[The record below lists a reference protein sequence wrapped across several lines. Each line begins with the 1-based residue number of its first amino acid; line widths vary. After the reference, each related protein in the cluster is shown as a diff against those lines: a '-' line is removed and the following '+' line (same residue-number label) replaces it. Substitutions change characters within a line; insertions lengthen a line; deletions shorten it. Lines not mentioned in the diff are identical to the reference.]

1 MEALKWIGTYLKKYK
16 YLYAFSLLLVILT
29 SLTAM
34 VNPFLTGRIIDQV
47 VERGAK
53 EILLPTLG
61 LMMLVVVGKAIVTYF
76 YQWIFEVISQNIILQ
91 IRGNAYKKLL
101 ELDFDYYKNTRTGDI
116 MARMTG
122 DTDAIRHFVAW
133 VIYSI
138 LINVCI
144 FVFAIISMCMVNPI
158 LTLLMVSVCPFIGI
172 LTYKMGSKVR
182 PIFHDVREAYSR
194 LNSVVQENISGNRV
208 VKAFTREDFE
218 IWKFE
223 KENDNYKA
231 VNVASTEILGRYL
244 PILDFL
250 ASFLT
255 VVMLVGGG
263 SLVILGQM
271 SLGDL
276 VVFNGLL
283 WALNNPMRSAG
294 MLINDYHRFVASSSK
309 IMDLLNTE
317 PKIKNTQN
325 PLVEEEMKGEVT
337 FDNVSFKYED
347 VDALRN
353 ISFTAKPGQTIGI
366 IGHTGAGKSTLVNL
380 ISRFYEPTMGRI
392 LIDGVDIRCLD
403 IHALRAQVAIAMQDV
418 FLFSD
423 TIESNIAY
431 GDPDASFEKVK
442 QVAALAEAHHFIQ
455 DMPEGYDTIIGERG
469 VGLSG
474 GQRQRIALARALLRH
489 PPILILDDTTSALDM
504 ETELKIQKDLNANL
518 QKTTTFIIAHR
529 ISSVKSADLILVMDE
544 GSIAERG
551 THESLIEKEGIYY
564 EVYQNQWG
572 VFDQTRQESEESF
585 KQVSSK
591 LQKVLS
597 KKVTQRKGE
606 VING

>member
-34 VNPFLTGRIIDQV
+34 VNPFLSGRIIDQV
-47 VERGAK
+47 VEGGSK
-53 EILLPTLG
+53 DILLLTLG
-61 LMMLVVVGKAIVTYF
+61 LMMLVVVGKAIVTYT
-76 YQWIFEVISQNIILQ
+76 YQWIFETISQNIILQ
-91 IRGNAYKKLL
+91 IRENAYKKLL

-122 DTDAIRHFVAW
+122 DTDAIRHFMSW

-144 FVFAIISMCMVNPI
+144 FSFAIISMLMVNPI

-172 LTYKMGSKVR
+172 LTYKMGSQIR
-182 PIFHDVREAYSR
+182 PVFHEVREAYSR

-208 VKAFTREDFE
+208 VKAFTREDHE
-218 IWKFE
+218 VWKFD
-223 KENDNYKA
+223 KENNNYKT
-231 VNVASTEILGRYL
+231 VNVTSTKILGRYL

-263 SLVILGQM
+263 SLVILDKM

-276 VVFNGLL
+276 VIFNGLL

-294 MLINDYHRFVASSSK
+294 MLINDYHRFVASSAK
-309 IMDLLNTE
+309 IMELLNTE

-325 PLVEEEMKGEVT
+325 PIVGKEIKGEVT

-366 IGHTGAGKSTLVNL
+366 IGHTGAGKSTLLNL

-392 LIDGVDIRCLD
+392 LIDGVDIRSLD
-403 IHALRAQVAIAMQDV
+403 IQALRAQVAMAMQDV

-474 GQRQRIALARALLRH
+474 GQRQRIALARALLKQ

-504 ETELKIQKDLNANL
+504 ETELKIQKDLNTNL

-529 ISSVKSADLILVMDE
+529 ISSVKSADLILVLDE
-544 GSIAERG
+544 GKIAERG
-551 THESLIEKEGIYY
+551 THKSLIDEKGIYY
-564 EVYQNQWG
+564 QVYQNQWG
-572 VFDQTRQESEESF
+572 VFDQTKQEDEASF
-585 KQVSSK
+585 KQRRPK
-591 LQKVLS
+591 LQQAFSRKETERMEKVL
-597 KKVTQRKGE
+597 
-606 VING
+606 NG

>member
-34 VNPFLTGRIIDQV
+34 VNPFLSGRIIDQV
-47 VERGAK
+47 IEGGSK
-53 EILLPTLG
+53 DILLLTLG
-61 LMMLVVVGKAIVTYF
+61 LMMLVVVGKAIVTYT
-76 YQWIFEVISQNIILQ
+76 YQWIFETISQNIILQ
-91 IRGNAYKKLL
+91 IRENAYKKLL

-122 DTDAIRHFVAW
+122 DTDAIRHFMSW

-144 FVFAIISMCMVNPI
+144 FSFAIISMLMVNPI

-172 LTYKMGSKVR
+172 LTYKMGSQIR
-182 PIFHDVREAYSR
+182 PVFHEVREAYSR

-208 VKAFTREDFE
+208 VKAFTREDHE
-218 IWKFE
+218 VWKFD
-223 KENDNYKA
+223 KENNNYKT
-231 VNVASTEILGRYL
+231 VNVTSTKILGKYL

-263 SLVILGQM
+263 SLVILGKM

-276 VVFNGLL
+276 VIFNGLL

-294 MLINDYHRFVASSSK
+294 MLINDYHRFVASSAK
-309 IMDLLNTE
+309 IMELLNTE

-325 PLVEEEMKGEVT
+325 PIVGKEIKGEVT

-366 IGHTGAGKSTLVNL
+366 IGHTGAGKSTLLNL

-392 LIDGVDIRCLD
+392 LIDGVDIRSLD
-403 IHALRAQVAIAMQDV
+403 IHALRAQVAMAMQDV

-455 DMPEGYDTIIGERG
+455 DMPEGYETIIGERG

-474 GQRQRIALARALLRH
+474 GQRQRIALARALLKQ

-504 ETELKIQKDLNANL
+504 ETELKIQKDLNTNL

-529 ISSVKSADLILVMDE
+529 ISSVKSADLILVLDE
-544 GSIAERG
+544 GKIAEKG
-551 THESLIEKEGIYY
+551 THKSLIEEKGIYY

-572 VFDQTRQESEESF
+572 VFDQTKQEDEASF
-585 KQVSSK
+585 KQIRPK
-591 LQKVLS
+591 LQQAFSRKETERMEKVL
-597 KKVTQRKGE
+597 
-606 VING
+606 NG

>member
-1 MEALKWIGTYLKKYK
+1 
-16 YLYAFSLLLVILT
+16 
-29 SLTAM
+29 M
-34 VNPFLTGRIIDQV
+34 VNPFLSGRIIDQV
-47 VERGAK
+47 IEGGSK
-53 EILLPTLG
+53 DILLLTLG
-61 LMMLVVVGKAIVTYF
+61 LMMLVVVGKAIVTYT
-76 YQWIFEVISQNIILQ
+76 YQWIFETISQNIILQ
-91 IRGNAYKKLL
+91 IRENAYKKLL

-122 DTDAIRHFVAW
+122 DTDAIRHFMSW

-144 FVFAIISMCMVNPI
+144 FSFAIISMLMVNPI

-172 LTYKMGSKVR
+172 LTYKMGSQIR
-182 PIFHDVREAYSR
+182 PVFHEVREAYSR

-208 VKAFTREDFE
+208 VKAFTREDHE
-218 IWKFE
+218 VWKFD
-223 KENDNYKA
+223 KENNNYKT
-231 VNVASTEILGRYL
+231 VNVTSSKILGRYL
-244 PILDFL
+244 PILDSL

-263 SLVILGQM
+263 SLVILGKM

-276 VVFNGLL
+276 VIFNGLL

-294 MLINDYHRFVASSSK
+294 MLINDYHRFVASSAK
-309 IMDLLNTE
+309 IMELLNTE

-325 PLVEEEMKGEVT
+325 PIVGKEIKGEVT

-366 IGHTGAGKSTLVNL
+366 IGHTGAGKSTLLNL

-392 LIDGVDIRCLD
+392 LIDGVDIRSLD
-403 IHALRAQVAIAMQDV
+403 IHALRAQVAMAMQDV

-474 GQRQRIALARALLRH
+474 GQRQRIALARALLKQ

-504 ETELKIQKDLNANL
+504 ETELKIQKDLNTNL

-529 ISSVKSADLILVMDE
+529 ISSVKSADLILVLDE
-544 GSIAERG
+544 GKIAEKG
-551 THESLIEKEGIYY
+551 THKSLIEEKGIYY

-572 VFDQTRQESEESF
+572 VFDQTKQEDEASF
-585 KQVSSK
+585 KQIRPK
-591 LQKVLS
+591 LQQAFSRKETERMEKVL
-597 KKVTQRKGE
+597 
-606 VING
+606 NG

>member
-16 YLYAFSLLLVILT
+16 YLYAFSLLMVILT

-47 VERGAK
+47 VEGGLK

-76 YQWIFEVISQNIILQ
+76 YQWIFEVISQSIILQ
-91 IRGNAYKKLL
+91 IRENAYKKLL

-122 DTDAIRHFVAW
+122 DTDAIRHFVGW
-133 VIYSI
+133 VIYNI
-138 LINVCI
+138 VINVCI
-144 FVFAIISMCMVNPI
+144 FGFAIISMCMVNPI

-182 PIFHDVREAYSR
+182 PIFHNVREAYSR

-218 IWKFE
+218 ILKFE
-223 KENDNYKA
+223 KENDHYKA
-231 VNVASTEILGRYL
+231 VNVASTEILGSYL

-317 PKIKNTQN
+317 SKIKNTPS
-325 PLVEEEMKGEVT
+325 PLIEEEIKGEVT

-392 LIDGVDIRCLD
+392 LIDGVDIRHLD
-403 IHALRAQVAIAMQDV
+403 IHALRAQVAMAMQDV

-504 ETELKIQKDLNANL
+504 ETELKIQKDLNATL

-551 THESLIEKEGIYY
+551 THASLIEKEGIYY

-572 VFDQTRQESEESF
+572 VFEKTRQESEESF
-585 KQVSSK
+585 KQVSNK
-591 LQKVLS
+591 LQKALS
-597 KKVTQRKGE
+597 KKGIQRKGE

>member
-16 YLYAFSLLLVILT
+16 YLYFFSLLLVILT

-34 VNPFLTGRIIDQV
+34 VNPFLSGRIIDQV
-47 VERGAK
+47 IEGGSK
-53 EILLPTLG
+53 DILLTTLG
-61 LMMLVVVGKAIVTYF
+61 LMMLVVVGKAIVTYT
-76 YQWIFEVISQNIILQ
+76 YQWIFETISQNIILQ
-91 IRGNAYKKLL
+91 IRENAYKKLL

-122 DTDAIRHFVAW
+122 DTDAIRHFMSW

-144 FVFAIISMCMVNPI
+144 FSFAIISMLMVNPI

-172 LTYKMGSKVR
+172 LTYKMGSQIR
-182 PIFHDVREAYSR
+182 PVFHEVREAYSR

-208 VKAFTREDFE
+208 VKAFTREDHE
-218 IWKFE
+218 VWKFD
-223 KENDNYKA
+223 KENNNYKT
-231 VNVASTEILGRYL
+231 VNVTSSKILGRYL
-244 PILDFL
+244 PILDSL

-263 SLVILGQM
+263 SLVILGKM

-276 VVFNGLL
+276 VIFNGLL

-294 MLINDYHRFVASSSK
+294 MLINDYHRFVASSAK
-309 IMDLLNTE
+309 IMELLNTE

-325 PLVEEEMKGEVT
+325 PIVGKEIKGEVT

-366 IGHTGAGKSTLVNL
+366 IGHTGAGKSTLLNL

-392 LIDGVDIRCLD
+392 LIDGVDIRSLD
-403 IHALRAQVAIAMQDV
+403 IYALRAQVAMAMQDV

-474 GQRQRIALARALLRH
+474 GQRQRIALARALLKQ

-504 ETELKIQKDLNANL
+504 ETELKIQKDLNTNL

-529 ISSVKSADLILVMDE
+529 ISSVKSADLILVLDE
-544 GSIAERG
+544 GKIAERG
-551 THESLIEKEGIYY
+551 THKSLIEEKGIYY

-572 VFDQTRQESEESF
+572 VFDQTKQEDEASF
-585 KQVSSK
+585 KQRRPK
-591 LQKVLS
+591 LQQAFSRKETDRMEKVL
-597 KKVTQRKGE
+597 
-606 VING
+606 NG